1 MADQQPAS
9 LQRLVADAIRDGADL
24 LRQELGLFKAEMAEN
39 VGLVAKGVAMF
50 AGAAIFAVA
59 SLIWLTQALVFGLA
73 ILVGSQWLAALIV
86 GVLLL
91 VIAGILVMIGK
102 SRLSA
107 ATLSPT
113 RTVRTL
119 KQDGE
124 LLTERVSG

>member
-1 MADQQPAS
+1 MSERQGAS
-9 LQRLVADAIRDGADL
+9 LHTLVADAIRDGVDL
-24 LRQELGLFKAEMAEN
+24 LRQEFSLFRAEMAEN
-39 VGLVAKGVAMF
+39 VGALAKGVAMF
-50 AGAAIFAVA
+50 AVAGIFALA
-59 SLIWLTQALVFGLA
+59 SLIWLTQALVYGLA

-91 VIAGILVMIGK
+91 VIAGALVAMGK

-107 ATLSPT
+107 VTLAPT

-124 LLTERVSG
+124 VLSERVSG

>member
-107 ATLSPT
+107 ATLAPT
-113 RTVRTL
+113 RTVQTL